1 MQKKWE
7 DEKEQLQKA
16 WDEEKEEITDEMANL
31 SETLE
36 MMTLDKEL
44 AEEKAE
50 CMSLS
55 ATVTTPHTHHMCV
68 LCRSIGEKA
77 GQDQDQVQDH

>member
-1 MQKKWE
+1 MQRKWE

-16 WDEEKEEITDEMANL
+16 WDEEKEEMTDEQANL

-50 CMSLS
+50 CTLIAPTSTQH
-55 ATVTTPHTHHMCV
+55 ATIHQPIFR
-68 LCRSIGEKA
+68 RS
-77 GQDQDQVQDH
+77 

>member
-1 MQKKWE
+1 MQRKWE

-16 WDEEKEEITDEMANL
+16 WDEEKEEMTDEQANL

-50 CMSLS
+50 CTPSPQPPPN
-55 ATVTTPHTHHMCV
+55 TPHTSGFPIFR
-68 LCRSIGEKA
+68 RS
-77 GQDQDQVQDH
+77 